1 MLKILYVKFLQQLYT
16 HEHTLILWYF
26 STILHCL
33 ERIVVCVFVG
43 FSSSITQYE
52 HKIESGT
59 ANEKVLYSLGWSV
72 DELSRLNNA
81 GHNLTV
87 EVQLSLE
94 ALLDTSCDLV
104 AGNATSRL
112 QSIRK
117 SSTSSF
123 KGVH

>member
-1 MLKILYVKFLQQLYT
+1 MV
-16 HEHTLILWYF
+16 F

-33 ERIVVCVFVG
+33 ERIVVCVFVAL
-43 FSSSITQYE
+43 SSSITQYE

-59 ANEKVLYSLGWSV
+59 ASEKVLYNLGWSV

-81 GHNLTV
+81 GRNLTV

-94 ALLDTSCDLV
+94 ALLDTTCDLV
-104 AGNATSRL
+104 AGNVTSRL
-112 QSIRK
+112 QYIRK
-117 SSTSSF
+117 SSTSSL